1 MDSLGKPF
9 GTLPTSRY
17 CKYTPI
23 FVPLQPILNIQTKM
37 RLRYAYVSV
46 PLLMSFS
53 TIANVWASSS
63 LSPDGRAFSYAVS
76 SDTVRESRALSEG
89 DGDSVETQKEDS
101 IFKTLNLGEVVV
113 TAAMKIEALTIKKEG
128 NSLEFKESTGQLD
141 RSMETLC
148 AFLNGEGGT
157 ILYGVKDDGKIIG
170 QTVSDSTKRSIAEA
184 VNRIE
189 PFVDLEIT
197 YVAIPGTEKYVIV
210 IFVEEQRFMRPFTY
224 KGRAYQRIESTTTV
238 MPQERYNHLLM
249 ERGGKYGWE
258 AMINP
263 DLKIADLDE
272 NAILGAVREGIR
284 NGRLPETTIRE
295 EIPVILKKFRLLNDG
310 KLNNAAA
317 VLFGKELYDYPQC
330 LLRMARFKG
339 TTKEEFID
347 NQRAEGNIYELLDAA
362 MAFFFKHLSLSG
374 KINGLYREEEL
385 SIPYKALRES
395 CINSFCHRS
404 YHHHG
409 SSVSIAIYDDRV
421 EIRNTGTFPADLP
434 IERLMEEHDSKPQNP
449 IIANVLYKSK
459 ILESWG
465 RGISTMVG
473 ECKRVGL
480 PAPEINTDG
489 NFVWVVFKYNRSSV
503 VVTPQLPHSY
513 PTATPQLK
521 KVISVIGTAT
531 LSAKEIM
538 EIMSLKDKTHFLD
551 KYLYPA
557 IEQGYVG
564 QLHPE
569 NPKHPGQKYMLTSKG
584 KALLNE

>member
-1 MDSLGKPF
+1 MTYQD
-9 GTLPTSRY
+9 
-17 CKYTPI
+17 
-23 FVPLQPILNIQTKM
+23 
-37 RLRYAYVSV
+37 
-46 PLLMSFS
+46 
-53 TIANVWASSS
+53 
-63 LSPDGRAFSYAVS
+63 
-76 SDTVRESRALSEG
+76 
-89 DGDSVETQKEDS
+89 
-101 IFKTLNLGEVVV
+101 
-113 TAAMKIEALTIKKEG
+113 IEALTIKKEG

-385 SIPYKALRES
+385 SIPYKAL
-395 CINSFCHRS
+395 
-404 YHHHG
+404 
-409 SSVSIAIYDDRV
+409 
-421 EIRNTGTFPADLP
+421 
-434 IERLMEEHDSKPQNP
+434 
-449 IIANVLYKSK
+449 K
-459 ILESWG
+459 IG
-465 RGISTMVG
+465 RAHV
-473 ECKRVGL
+473 
-480 PAPEINTDG
+480 
-489 NFVWVVFKYNRSSV
+489 
-503 VVTPQLPHSY
+503 
-513 PTATPQLK
+513 
-521 KVISVIGTAT
+521 
-531 LSAKEIM
+531 
-538 EIMSLKDKTHFLD
+538 
-551 KYLYPA
+551 
-557 IEQGYVG
+557 
-564 QLHPE
+564 
-569 NPKHPGQKYMLTSKG
+569 
-584 KALLNE
+584 

>member
-1 MDSLGKPF
+1 MNYQDIEKLASLK
-9 GTLPTSRY
+9 
-17 CKYTPI
+17 
-23 FVPLQPILNIQTKM
+23 
-37 RLRYAYVSV
+37 
-46 PLLMSFS
+46 
-53 TIANVWASSS
+53 
-63 LSPDGRAFSYAVS
+63 
-76 SDTVRESRALSEG
+76 ES
-89 DGDSVETQKEDS
+89 
-101 IFKTLNLGEVVV
+101 N
-113 TAAMKIEALTIKKEG
+113 
-128 NSLEFKESTGQLD
+128 NLEFKESTGQLD

-148 AFLNGEGGT
+148 AFLNCEGGT
-157 ILYGVKDDGKIIG
+157 ILYGVKDNGKIIG
-170 QTVSDSTKRSIAEA
+170 QEVSDNTKRSIAEA

-189 PFVDLEIT
+189 PFVELEIS
-197 YVAIPGTEKYVIV
+197 YVPILETDKYVIA
-210 IFVEEQRFMRPFTY
+210 IHAECQRFMRPFTY
-224 KGRAYQRIESTTTV
+224 KGRAYMRIESTTTF

-258 AMINP
+258 AMINS
-263 DLKIADLDE
+263 DLKITDLDE

-295 EIPVILKKFRLLNDG
+295 EIPVILKKFGLFHDG

-317 VLFGKELYDYPQC
+317 VLFGKDLYGYPQC
-330 LLRMARFKG
+330 LVRMARFRG

-347 NQRAEGNIYELLDAA
+347 NQRAEGNIYELLDAS

-395 CINSFCHRS
+395 CINSLCHRS
-404 YHHHG
+404 YHQPG

-434 IERLMEEHDSKPQNP
+434 IERLMQEHDSKPQNP

-465 RGISTMVG
+465 RGIGTMVD

-480 PAPEINTDG
+480 PAPEFNTDG
-489 NFVWVVFKYNRSSV
+489 NFVWVVFKYNRNSV

-513 PTATPQLK
+513 PTVTPQLM
-521 KVISVIGTAT
+521 KVITVIRDNMMA
-531 LSAKEIM
+531 AKEIM
-538 EIMSLKDKTHFLD
+538 ECIKLKDKTYFLD

-557 IEQGYVG
+557 MEEGYVEP
-564 QLHPE
+564 LYPE
-569 NPKHPGQKYMLTSKG
+569 NPKHPKQKYMLTEKG
-584 KALLNE
+584 KTLLK

>member
-1 MDSLGKPF
+1 MTYQD
-9 GTLPTSRY
+9 
-17 CKYTPI
+17 
-23 FVPLQPILNIQTKM
+23 
-37 RLRYAYVSV
+37 
-46 PLLMSFS
+46 
-53 TIANVWASSS
+53 
-63 LSPDGRAFSYAVS
+63 
-76 SDTVRESRALSEG
+76 
-89 DGDSVETQKEDS
+89 
-101 IFKTLNLGEVVV
+101 
-113 TAAMKIEALTIKKEG
+113 IEALTIKKEG

-197 YVAIPGTEKYVIV
+197 YIAIPGTEKYVIV

-404 YHHHG
+404 YHHPG

-421 EIRNTGTFPADLP
+421 EIRKVHPTF
-434 IERLMEEHDSKPQNP
+434 
-449 IIANVLYKSK
+449 
-459 ILESWG
+459 
-465 RGISTMVG
+465 
-473 ECKRVGL
+473 RV
-480 PAPEINTDG
+480 I
-489 NFVWVVFKYNRSSV
+489 
-503 VVTPQLPHSY
+503 
-513 PTATPQLK
+513 
-521 KVISVIGTAT
+521 
-531 LSAKEIM
+531 
-538 EIMSLKDKTHFLD
+538 
-551 KYLYPA
+551 
-557 IEQGYVG
+557 
-564 QLHPE
+564 
-569 NPKHPGQKYMLTSKG
+569 
-584 KALLNE
+584 

>member
-1 MDSLGKPF
+1 MTYQD
-9 GTLPTSRY
+9 
-17 CKYTPI
+17 
-23 FVPLQPILNIQTKM
+23 
-37 RLRYAYVSV
+37 
-46 PLLMSFS
+46 
-53 TIANVWASSS
+53 
-63 LSPDGRAFSYAVS
+63 
-76 SDTVRESRALSEG
+76 
-89 DGDSVETQKEDS
+89 
-101 IFKTLNLGEVVV
+101 
-113 TAAMKIEALTIKKEG
+113 IEALTIKKEG

-385 SIPYKALRES
+385 SIPYKALHY
-395 CINSFCHRS
+395 CP
-404 YHHHG
+404 
-409 SSVSIAIYDDRV
+409 V
-421 EIRNTGTFPADLP
+421 
-434 IERLMEEHDSKPQNP
+434 
-449 IIANVLYKSK
+449 
-459 ILESWG
+459 
-465 RGISTMVG
+465 
-473 ECKRVGL
+473 
-480 PAPEINTDG
+480 
-489 NFVWVVFKYNRSSV
+489 
-503 VVTPQLPHSY
+503 
-513 PTATPQLK
+513 
-521 KVISVIGTAT
+521 KV
-531 LSAKEIM
+531 
-538 EIMSLKDKTHFLD
+538 D
-551 KYLYPA
+551 
-557 IEQGYVG
+557 
-564 QLHPE
+564 
-569 NPKHPGQKYMLTSKG
+569 
-584 KALLNE
+584 

>member
-1 MDSLGKPF
+1 MTYQD
-9 GTLPTSRY
+9 
-17 CKYTPI
+17 
-23 FVPLQPILNIQTKM
+23 
-37 RLRYAYVSV
+37 
-46 PLLMSFS
+46 
-53 TIANVWASSS
+53 
-63 LSPDGRAFSYAVS
+63 
-76 SDTVRESRALSEG
+76 
-89 DGDSVETQKEDS
+89 
-101 IFKTLNLGEVVV
+101 
-113 TAAMKIEALTIKKEG
+113 IEKLTTKKEG
-128 NSLEFKESTGQLD
+128 SCLEFKESTGQLD

-148 AFLNGEGGT
+148 AFLNSEGGT

-170 QTVSDSTKRSIAEA
+170 QTISDSTKRSIAEA

-189 PFVDLEIT
+189 PFVGLEIS
-197 YVAIPGTEKYVIV
+197 YVPIPQTQKYVIA
-210 IFVEEQRFMRPFTY
+210 IFAEAQQFVRPFTY
-224 KGRAYQRIESTTTV
+224 KGRAYLRIESTTTV
-238 MPQERYNHLLM
+238 MPQEHYNHLLM
-249 ERGGKYGWE
+249 DRGGKYGWE

-295 EIPVILKKFRLLNDG
+295 DIPVILKKFRLFNDG

-339 TTKEEFID
+339 TTKDEFID

-404 YHHHG
+404 YHHPG

-434 IERLMEEHDSKPQNP
+434 IERLMQEHDSKPQNP
-449 IIANVLYKSK
+449 IIASVLYKSK

-465 RGISTMVG
+465 RGIVTMVD

-480 PAPEINTDG
+480 PAPEFNTDG
-489 NFVWVVFKYNRSSV
+489 NFVWVVFKYNRSNV
-503 VVTPQLPHSY
+503 VATPQLPHSY
-513 PTATPQLK
+513 PTATPQLR
-521 KVISVIGTAT
+521 KVIATIGTEM

-538 EIMSLKDKTHFLD
+538 EIMKLKDKTNFLD

-557 IEQGYVG
+557 IEQGFVG

-569 NPKHPGQKYMLTSKG
+569 NPKHPGQKYMLTPKG
-584 KALLNE
+584 KALQD

>member
-1 MDSLGKPF
+1 MTYQD
-9 GTLPTSRY
+9 
-17 CKYTPI
+17 
-23 FVPLQPILNIQTKM
+23 
-37 RLRYAYVSV
+37 
-46 PLLMSFS
+46 
-53 TIANVWASSS
+53 
-63 LSPDGRAFSYAVS
+63 
-76 SDTVRESRALSEG
+76 
-89 DGDSVETQKEDS
+89 
-101 IFKTLNLGEVVV
+101 
-113 TAAMKIEALTIKKEG
+113 IEALTIKKEG

-295 EIPVILKKFRLLNDG
+295 EIPVILKKFRLLNEG

-395 CINSFCHRS
+395 CINCILCKCLHKMA
-404 YHHHG
+404 Y
-409 SSVSIAIYDDRV
+409 V
-421 EIRNTGTFPADLP
+421 
-434 IERLMEEHDSKPQNP
+434 KPN
-449 IIANVLYKSK
+449 
-459 ILESWG
+459 
-465 RGISTMVG
+465 
-473 ECKRVGL
+473 
-480 PAPEINTDG
+480 
-489 NFVWVVFKYNRSSV
+489 
-503 VVTPQLPHSY
+503 
-513 PTATPQLK
+513 
-521 KVISVIGTAT
+521 
-531 LSAKEIM
+531 IM
-538 EIMSLKDKTHFLD
+538 
-551 KYLYPA
+551 
-557 IEQGYVG
+557 
-564 QLHPE
+564 
-569 NPKHPGQKYMLTSKG
+569 
-584 KALLNE
+584 

>member
-1 MDSLGKPF
+1 MTYQD
-9 GTLPTSRY
+9 
-17 CKYTPI
+17 
-23 FVPLQPILNIQTKM
+23 
-37 RLRYAYVSV
+37 
-46 PLLMSFS
+46 
-53 TIANVWASSS
+53 
-63 LSPDGRAFSYAVS
+63 
-76 SDTVRESRALSEG
+76 
-89 DGDSVETQKEDS
+89 
-101 IFKTLNLGEVVV
+101 
-113 TAAMKIEALTIKKEG
+113 IEALTIKKEG

-385 SIPYKALRES
+385 SIPYKAL
-395 CINSFCHRS
+395 
-404 YHHHG
+404 
-409 SSVSIAIYDDRV
+409 
-421 EIRNTGTFPADLP
+421 
-434 IERLMEEHDSKPQNP
+434 
-449 IIANVLYKSK
+449 
-459 ILESWG
+459 
-465 RGISTMVG
+465 
-473 ECKRVGL
+473 
-480 PAPEINTDG
+480 
-489 NFVWVVFKYNRSSV
+489 
-503 VVTPQLPHSY
+503 
-513 PTATPQLK
+513 
-521 KVISVIGTAT
+521 
-531 LSAKEIM
+531 
-538 EIMSLKDKTHFLD
+538 
-551 KYLYPA
+551 
-557 IEQGYVG
+557 
-564 QLHPE
+564 
-569 NPKHPGQKYMLTSKG
+569 
-584 KALLNE
+584 

>member
-1 MDSLGKPF
+1 MTYQD
-9 GTLPTSRY
+9 
-17 CKYTPI
+17 
-23 FVPLQPILNIQTKM
+23 
-37 RLRYAYVSV
+37 
-46 PLLMSFS
+46 
-53 TIANVWASSS
+53 
-63 LSPDGRAFSYAVS
+63 
-76 SDTVRESRALSEG
+76 
-89 DGDSVETQKEDS
+89 
-101 IFKTLNLGEVVV
+101 
-113 TAAMKIEALTIKKEG
+113 IEALTIKKEG

-263 DLKIADLDE
+263 DLNIADLDE

-409 SSVSIAIYDDRV
+409 S
-421 EIRNTGTFPADLP
+421 
-434 IERLMEEHDSKPQNP
+434 
-449 IIANVLYKSK
+449 
-459 ILESWG
+459 
-465 RGISTMVG
+465 
-473 ECKRVGL
+473 
-480 PAPEINTDG
+480 
-489 NFVWVVFKYNRSSV
+489 
-503 VVTPQLPHSY
+503 
-513 PTATPQLK
+513 
-521 KVISVIGTAT
+521 
-531 LSAKEIM
+531 
-538 EIMSLKDKTHFLD
+538 
-551 KYLYPA
+551 
-557 IEQGYVG
+557 
-564 QLHPE
+564 
-569 NPKHPGQKYMLTSKG
+569 
-584 KALLNE
+584 